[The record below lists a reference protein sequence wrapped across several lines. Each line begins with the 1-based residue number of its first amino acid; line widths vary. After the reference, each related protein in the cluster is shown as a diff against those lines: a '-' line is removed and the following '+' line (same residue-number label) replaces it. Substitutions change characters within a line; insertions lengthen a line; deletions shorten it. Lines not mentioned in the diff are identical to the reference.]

1 MGALRLACTALIL
14 SAATAASQP
23 IPPADLAAKW
33 ESPSQAVFRYRVA
46 IAGLLNLK
54 PGMAAAE
61 VGATTGFVAR
71 AMAPQVGAGG
81 RAIAVVADERIA
93 AFVRDRAKTEGEA
106 NVTAVVAKP
115 GSSGLDAAS
124 VDAIAMADAFSAVA
138 DQRAL
143 LRDLSAALK
152 PGGAL
157 LIVDFAREGQGATQ
171 AGIDA
176 DDVVALATA
185 AGFKREAES
194 SVVPGH
200 YALRFRKPAA

>member
-1 MGALRLACTALIL
+1 MLPAAVPLVALLAG
-14 SAATAASQP
+14 ATAASQP
-23 IPPADLAAKW
+23 ATPTELAAKW

-46 IAGLLNLK
+46 IAGLLDLK

-71 AMAPQVGAGG
+71 AMAAQVGANG
-81 RAIAVVADERIA
+81 RAIAVVADERVA

-115 GSSGLDAAS
+115 GASGLGAAS
-124 VDAIAMADAFSAVA
+124 VDAIAMADAFSTVA